1 MGDEI
6 EPWKLETFHK
16 SFMKSWDFYGKFH
29 QLNSMGLIYNKYL
42 HLPLGLSTLDSI
54 CDLLTIAFRGV
65 SHCPPSG
72 LYAYLCRLLALCLG
86 HRDPYATACLVT
98 ESVSITCRHQLLT
111 HLHRQLR

>member
-1 MGDEI
+1 MVAAVFHVGGEMGTGS
-6 EPWKLETFHK
+6 WKDFLRK
-16 SFMKSWDFYGKFH
+16 SGIH
-29 QLNSMGLIYNKYL
+29 LCLV
-42 HLPLGLSTLDSI
+42 LPLDLSTLDSI
-54 CDLLTIAFRGV
+54 CDSLSGAFRGI

-72 LYAYLCRLLALCLG
+72 LYAHLCRLLALCLG